1 MARSAAEDRSLIR
14 QSPTMEP
21 IVELIVQVLL
31 EFFGQ
36 LLFDHEFKRSP
47 ENRTWRIGFYVFIGL
62 VLGLVSLLVL
72 PRHWLGD
79 PTLRIAAL
87 ILNPIIIGF
96 LMMRVGRWRR
106 SRKGAAFGL
115 ENFWSAWALAF
126 SFGLMR
132 KLFAT

>member
-1 MARSAAEDRSLIR
+1 MARSAAKNRSLI
-14 QSPTMEP
+14 SPPPTMEP
-21 IVELIVQVLL
+21 IVEIIVQALL
-31 EFFGQ
+31 EFFGE
-36 LLFDHEFKRSP
+36 LLFDHAFRRSP
-47 ENRTWRIGFYVFIGL
+47 ESRAWRIAFYVLGGL
-62 VLGLVSLLVL
+62 VLGLVSLLVS

-96 LMMRVGRWRR
+96 LMMRIGRWRR

-132 KLFAT
+132 TLLAT